1 MRFLLILTLF
11 SLGMVILFSSCDSN
25 RITDDF
31 HTIPHARWDK
41 DTVQTFS
48 FDILR
53 RRQNHNVYFNVRND
67 QNYGFSNLWLFVTLN
82 TPTKESK
89 CDTIQL
95 VLAES
100 NGKWLGKG
108 FSGTYTNRLIY
119 MRNVFFPEPG
129 KYSVRI
135 QHGMRPDILE
145 GISAIGIR
153 VEKVD

>member
-11 SLGMVILFSSCDSN
+11 SLGMVILFSSCDRN

-41 DTVQTFS
+41 DSVQIFS

-53 RRQNHNVYFNVRND
+53 RRQNHNIYFNVRND

-119 MRNVFFPEPG
+119 MRNVFFPESG

-135 QHGMRPDILE
+135 QHGMRPDILK